1 MRHTLLFVAAVVL
14 LGGGASLIGCGGGSA
29 EPPAPTPSPAPALTR
44 VRLQVQWSARSR
56 AEALLTSPSS
66 ARSVRIVV
74 GNGLELKADR
84 AARTESYTEI
94 LESSAPLPPGAQAF
108 SAAFYSDSNQSGPV
122 LGQASGTLSL
132 EPGGALTGSVTVA
145 NMVSVVSI
153 EPNQHVKL
161 GIPTEI
167 VFRAHDSNGALVA
180 LSPGSA
186 FLSFADSASSSR
198 ALITSDHRLQGAA
211 AGVVLLRLSV
221 DGVLSSA
228 QSVVV
233 DAPLQVTITP
243 KLPTLTLSEK
253 LAFSVLVTG
262 TGNTTATWSVS
273 VEEPQGGT
281 ITEAGLYTAPGV
293 AGTYHVVVTSQV
305 DPTKSDRATVT
316 VGSGSGTVIVQ

>member
-14 LGGGASLIGCGGGSA
+14 LGGCAALVGCGGGSA
-29 EPPAPTPSPAPALTR
+29 AAPSPTPSPTPAPTR

-74 GNGLELKADR
+74 GSGLEFKADR
-84 AARTESYTEI
+84 AARTDSYTEI
-94 LESSAPLPPGAQAF
+94 LESSSPLPLGDQAF

-122 LGQASGTLSL
+122 LGQASGTLNL
-132 EPGGALTGSVTVA
+132 EPNGALTGSVTVA
-145 NMVSVVSI
+145 NTVSVVSI

-167 VFRAHDSNGALVA
+167 AFTAHDRNGALVA

-186 FLSFADSASSSR
+186 FLSFADSASSSQ
-198 ALITSDHRLQGAA
+198 ALITSDHRLQGTA

-228 QSVVV
+228 QSIVV
-233 DAPLQVTITP
+233 DAPAQVTITP

-253 LAFSVLVTG
+253 LAFSALVTG
-262 TGNTTATWSVS
+262 MSNTAVTWS

-316 VGSGSGTVIVQ
+316 VGAGSGTVIIQ